1 MNINKEYRLN
11 SINNFIDNYIPNNID
26 NIIKNYSH
34 ELDNYKYIETLIDFS
49 LLPLKGSL
57 KYINKYD
64 GKLRVGGL
72 LIKIFKKNNKWYG
85 IIKQI
90 SGKKYN
96 VLFDS
101 NHIFYKNSKSNSLR
115 TWLDCF
121 ISEVDSGKYII
132 Q

>member
-90 SGKKYN
+90 SGKKYT